1 MKKLIM
7 TFVMLLVITFSC
19 LCSAFT
25 YRLLNTTGLLAE
37 EVSLVISYFVFI
49 WSVIVFVSKTVI
61 YYSGIIKK
69 DRNV

>member
-7 TFVMLLVITFSC
+7 TFVLLLVITLSC